1 MMNNLI
7 LQESGALT
15 ITDSDRIRIPAA
27 WEALSVNS
35 RRCYQGVWDRCGQW
49 LTDRGITLDDLS
61 DEMMAVYIAT
71 LDAEG
76 RTPATISVSVA
87 AVKWFFA
94 HVRNEERSW
103 QTTENKL
110 RSIRRDSKTRG
121 PGQVAPLTYNLVDR
135 ICLQAEADAKNPLA
149 GLRDSAII
157 RLMSDCL
164 LRVSEV
170 AAVNVGDLKDNTLTI
185 RQSKTD
191 QMGEGRVLFVG
202 DETVQV
208 IAELKAKENISRGAL
223 FRRVLKNGK
232 MTTTRLTP
240 EAVREIVK
248 KRSQGIRGVK
258 GRVSGHSLRVGSAV
272 SLAWGNAS
280 LVEMQVDGRWKD
292 SRMPSHYASVE
303 LAKNSATARIK
314 YGKRR

>member
-1 MMNNLI
+1 MSDLI
-7 LQESGALT
+7 LQDSGALT
-15 ITDSDRIRIPAA
+15 ISESDRIRIAAA

-35 RRCYQGVWDRCGQW
+35 RRSYQGAWDRCGQW
-49 LTDRGITLDDLS
+49 LTDRGISLDDLS
-61 DEMMAVYIAT
+61 DELMAVYIAT

-76 RTPATISVSVA
+76 RTPATVAVSVA

-94 HVRNEERSW
+94 NVRNEDRNW

-121 PGQVAPLTYNLVDR
+121 PGQVAL
-135 ICLQAEADAKNPLA
+135 K

-164 LRVSEV
+164 LRISEV
-170 AAVNVGDLKDNTLTI
+170 AAFNCGDLKDNTLTI

-191 QMGEGRVLFVG
+191 QLGEGRVLFVG
-202 DETVQV
+202 DETVQL
-208 IAELKAKENISRGAL
+208 IEELKAKADISRGAL
-223 FRRVLKNGK
+223 FRRVLKDGK
-232 MTTTRLTP
+232 MTTARLTP
-240 EAVREIVK
+240 EAIREIVK

-272 SLAWGNAS
+272 SLARGNAS

-292 SRMPSHYASVE
+292 SRMPSHYASAE
-303 LAKNSATARIK
+303 IAKNSATARIK
-314 YGKRR
+314 YEKVR

>member
-1 MMNNLI
+1 MNDLI
-7 LQESGALT
+7 MAQDTGVLT
-15 ITDSDRIRIPAA
+15 ISDRDRIRISAA

-35 RRCYQGVWDRCGQW
+35 RRSYQGAWDRCGQW
-49 LTDRGITLDDLS
+49 LADRGISLDDLS
-61 DEMMAVYIAT
+61 DEVMAVYIAT

-76 RTPATISVSVA
+76 RTPATISVS
-87 AVKWFFA
+87 
-94 HVRNEERSW
+94 
-103 QTTENKL
+103 
-110 RSIRRDSKTRG
+110 
-121 PGQVAPLTYNLVDR
+121 
-135 ICLQAEADAKNPLA
+135 
-149 GLRDSAII
+149 
-157 RLMSDCL
+157 
-164 LRVSEV
+164 V

-208 IAELKAKENISRGAL
+208 IEELKAKANISRGAL

-240 EAVREIVK
+240 EAIREIVK

-272 SLAWGNAS
+272 SLARGNAS

-292 SRMPSHYASVE
+292 SRMPSHYASAE
-303 LAKNSATARIK
+303 IAQNSATARIK

>member
-1 MMNNLI
+1 M
-7 LQESGALT
+7 
-15 ITDSDRIRIPAA
+15 
-27 WEALSVNS
+27 
-35 RRCYQGVWDRCGQW
+35 
-49 LTDRGITLDDLS
+49 
-61 DEMMAVYIAT
+61 
-71 LDAEG
+71 
-76 RTPATISVSVA
+76 
-87 AVKWFFA
+87 
-94 HVRNEERSW
+94 
-103 QTTENKL
+103 

-135 ICLQAEADAKNPLA
+135 ICSQAEADSKNPLA

-208 IAELKAKENISRGAL
+208 IEELKAKANISRGVL

-240 EAVREIVK
+240 EAIREIVK

-272 SLAWGNAS
+272 SLARGNAS

-292 SRMPSHYASVE
+292 SRMPSHYASAE
-303 LAKNSATARIK
+303 IAQKSATARIK

>member
-1 MMNNLI
+1 MNNLI
-7 LQESGALT
+7 LQDSGVLT
-15 ITDSDRIRIPAA
+15 ISEQDRIRIAAA

-35 RRCYQGVWDRCGQW
+35 RRSYQGAWDRCGKW
-49 LTDRGITLDDLS
+49 LIDRGISLDDLS
-61 DEMMAVYIAT
+61 DELMAVYIAT

-94 HVRNEERSW
+94 NVRNEERNW

-110 RSIRRDSKTRG
+110 RSIRRDSKTKG

-135 ICLQAEADAKNPLA
+135 ICSQAEVDAKNPLK

-170 AAVNVGDLKDNTLTI
+170 NCGDLKDNTLTI

-191 QMGEGRVLFVG
+191 QFGEGRVLFVCRS
-202 DETVQV
+202 
-208 IAELKAKENISRGAL
+208 SRSS
-223 FRRVLKNGK
+223 K
-232 MTTTRLTP
+232 P
-240 EAVREIVK
+240 
-248 KRSQGIRGVK
+248 KRTSHA
-258 GRVSGHSLRVGSAV
+258 GRCSA
-272 SLAWGNAS
+272 GC
-280 LVEMQVDGRWKD
+280 
-292 SRMPSHYASVE
+292 
-303 LAKNSATARIK
+303 
-314 YGKRR
+314 

>member
-110 RSIRRDSKTRG
+110 RSIR
-121 PGQVAPLTYNLVDR
+121 
-135 ICLQAEADAKNPLA
+135 
-149 GLRDSAII
+149 
-157 RLMSDCL
+157 L
-164 LRVSEV
+164 L
-170 AAVNVGDLKDNTLTI
+170 G
-185 RQSKTD
+185 
-191 QMGEGRVLFVG
+191 
-202 DETVQV
+202 
-208 IAELKAKENISRGAL
+208 
-223 FRRVLKNGK
+223 
-232 MTTTRLTP
+232 
-240 EAVREIVK
+240 
-248 KRSQGIRGVK
+248 
-258 GRVSGHSLRVGSAV
+258 
-272 SLAWGNAS
+272 W
-280 LVEMQVDGRWKD
+280 
-292 SRMPSHYASVE
+292 
-303 LAKNSATARIK
+303 
-314 YGKRR
+314 

>member
-1 MMNNLI
+1 MNDLMI
-7 LQESGALT
+7 LHDSGALT
-15 ITDSDRIRIPAA
+15 LSDSDRIRVAAA

-35 RRCYQGVWDRCGQW
+35 RRSYQGAWDRCGQW
-49 LTDRGITLDDLS
+49 LADRGISLDDLS
-61 DEMMAVYIAT
+61 DELMAVYIAM

-76 RTPATISVSVA
+76 RTPSTISLSVA

-94 HVRNEERSW
+94 HVRNEDRSW

-110 RSIRRDSKTRG
+110 RSIRRDSKTKG

-135 ICLQAEADAKNPLA
+135 ICSQADAKNPLA

-191 QMGEGRVLFVG
+191 QLSEGRVLFVG

-208 IAELKAKENISRGAL
+208 IEELKAKANISRGAL

-232 MTTTRLTP
+232 MTTIRLTP
-240 EAVREIVK
+240 EAIREIIK

-258 GRVSGHSLRVGSAV
+258 GRVSGHSLRVRSAV
-272 SLAWGNAS
+272 SLARGNAS

-292 SRMPSHYASVE
+292 SRMPSHYASAE

-314 YGKRR
+314 YGKSR

>member
-1 MMNNLI
+1 MNELI
-7 LQESGALT
+7 LQDSGALT
-15 ITDSDRIRIPAA
+15 ISDSDRIRIAAA
-27 WEALSVNS
+27 WKALSVNS
-35 RRCYQGVWDRCGQW
+35 RRSYQGAWDRCGQW
-49 LTDRGITLDDLS
+49 LTDRGISLDDLS
-61 DEMMAVYIAT
+61 DELMAVYIAT

-76 RTPATISVSVA
+76 RTPATIAVSVA
-87 AVKWFFA
+87 AVKCFFA
-94 HVRNEERSW
+94 NVRNEDRNW

-110 RSIRRDSKTRG
+110 RSIRRDSKTKG

-135 ICLQAEADAKNPLA
+135 ICSQAEAEAKNPLA

-170 AAVNVGDLKDNTLTI
+170 AAVNVG
-185 RQSKTD
+185 
-191 QMGEGRVLFVG
+191 EGRVLFVG

-208 IAELKAKENISRGAL
+208 IEELKAKANISRGAL

-232 MTTTRLTP
+232 ITTTRLSP
-240 EAVREIVK
+240 EAIREIVK

-272 SLAWGNAS
+272 SLARGNAS

-292 SRMPSHYASVE
+292 SRMPSHYASAE

>member
-1 MMNNLI
+1 
-7 LQESGALT
+7 
-15 ITDSDRIRIPAA
+15 
-27 WEALSVNS
+27 
-35 RRCYQGVWDRCGQW
+35 
-49 LTDRGITLDDLS
+49 
-61 DEMMAVYIAT
+61 MAVYIAT

-76 RTPATISVSVA
+76 KSPSTILMTVA

-94 HVRNEERSW
+94 NVRSEDGNW
-103 QTTENKL
+103 HKL
-110 RSIRRDSKTRG
+110 RSIRRDSKTWG

-135 ICLQAEADAKNPLA
+135 ICSQAESDAKNPLA
-149 GLRDSAII
+149 GLRDSASI

-170 AAVNVGDLKDNTLTI
+170 AAVNCGDLKDNTLTI

-191 QMGEGRVLFVG
+191 QLGEGRVLFVG

-208 IAELKAKENISRGAL
+208 IEELKAKADISRGAL

-240 EAVREIVK
+240 EAIREIVK
-248 KRSQGIRGVK
+248 KRSQGVRGVK

-272 SLAWGNAS
+272 SLARGNAS

-292 SRMPSHYASVE
+292 SRMPSHYASAE
-303 LAKNSATARIK
+303 IAKNSATARIK